1 MAKPMAPDWGSQ
13 DEGRS
18 DSESSVGVFEV
29 DRILAERKVD
39 GATQYL
45 VKWQNYEE
53 KDCTWEPA
61 VNKCPKAAGRC

>member
-1 MAKPMAPDWGSQ
+1 MAKLVTPDWGSQ
-13 DEGRS
+13 DEGSS
-18 DSESSVGVFEV
+18 DYESSVGVFEV

-39 GATQYL
+39 GVTQYL

-61 VNKCPKAAGRC
+61 VNQCPKVAGRG